1 MHLAAAGLPG
11 REVNGV
17 AKAFEHAHNSLPCG
31 GEQGVVVA
39 SDEERDAQKD
49 SLTGRNFN
57 TDSISQCCTGFG
69 RMFSTF
75 HTSAR
80 GATEMEILWDRI
92 RLLD

>member
-1 MHLAAAGLPG
+1 MHLATAGLAG
-11 REVNGV
+11 GEVDDV
-17 AKAFEHAHNSLPCG
+17 AQALEHAHNSLACCW
-31 GEQGVVVA
+31 EQGVVVA
-39 SDEERDAQKD
+39 GDEKRDAQEG

-57 TDSISQCCTGFG
+57 TDSISHSCTGFG

-80 GATEMEILWDRI
+80 EATEMEILWDRI